1 VSTWKTPIQDVG
13 TDNREWTM
21 LGVPGDPAWPGWQVD
36 TGVLNGA
43 SIPLLTSPLKP
54 VDSAFSVLGLSVTG
68 TILQR
73 IVNVA
78 DQVREPNAADTGRRS
93 DLVTAGVH
101 VQSARSQE
109 LKLAFVNQ
117 DRLATSGGP
126 FKYESRVLYGIWAAA
141 PYLHNGSVPTLAD
154 LLKPAVD
161 RPKSFMVGPAYDPA
175 NVGLAADQTA
185 FKYTLK
191 TTGCDQRTS
200 GDSNCGH
207 EFGTTTLTDG
217 QKKALLEYLKTL

>member
-1 VSTWKTPIQDVG
+1 
-13 TDNREWTM
+13 
-21 LGVPGDPAWPGWQVD
+21 
-36 TGVLNGA
+36 VLNGA
-43 SIPLLTSPLKP
+43 SIPFVTSPLKP
-54 VDSAFSVLGLSVTG
+54 VDSAFSTLGLAVTG

-78 DQVREPNAADTGRRS
+78 DKVKEPNAADSGRPS
-93 DLVTAGVH
+93 DLVTDGVH
-101 VQSARSQE
+101 AHSARTQE
-109 LKLAFVNQ
+109 LELAFVNP
-117 DRLATSGGP
+117 DKLAVGEPP
-126 FKYESRVLYGIWAAA
+126 FKYESRVLHGIWAAA

-154 LLKPAVD
+154 LLKPATD

-175 NVGLAADQTA
+175 NVGLATDQTA
-185 FKYTLK
+185 FNYTLK

-207 EFGTTTLTDG
+207 EFGTTTLTPE